1 MCQVSTRSSMS
12 STKAKRHQR
21 QRRKKGARERDREGK
36 KYIFLRKTKGC
47 LYLPLS
53 LLLSTSL
60 SLSVCLSLPQVQ
72 HRDLKAAN
80 VLLVADG
87 DGLVAKICDFGS
99 AKWRL
104 ALAATSTGDK
114 GNTTAWSAPEANR
127 TKKKAGVFTEA
138 LNVWSFGVL
147 HFEII

>member
-1 MCQVSTRSSMS
+1 
-12 STKAKRHQR
+12 
-21 QRRKKGARERDREGK
+21 
-36 KYIFLRKTKGC
+36 
-47 LYLPLS
+47 
-53 LLLSTSL
+53 
-60 SLSVCLSLPQVQ
+60 VQ

-104 ALAATSTGDK
+104 ALANTSTGDK
-114 GNTTAWSAPEANR
+114 GNTTNWSAPETYK

-138 LNVWSFGVL
+138 SDVWSFGML
-147 HFEII
+147 LFEIISLSVQPSLQTMLRPDETEDFLLCLVTFASQEL

>member
-1 MCQVSTRSSMS
+1 M
-12 STKAKRHQR
+12 
-21 QRRKKGARERDREGK
+21 
-36 KYIFLRKTKGC
+36 
-47 LYLPLS
+47 
-53 LLLSTSL
+53 
-60 SLSVCLSLPQVQ
+60 Q

-104 ALAATSTGDK
+104 ALANTSTGDK
-114 GNTTAWSAPEANR
+114 GNTTAWSAPETYK

-138 LNVWSFGVL
+138 SDVWSFGML
-147 HFEII
+147 LFEIISLLVSACRHLDLNAHFSVAPSWTL